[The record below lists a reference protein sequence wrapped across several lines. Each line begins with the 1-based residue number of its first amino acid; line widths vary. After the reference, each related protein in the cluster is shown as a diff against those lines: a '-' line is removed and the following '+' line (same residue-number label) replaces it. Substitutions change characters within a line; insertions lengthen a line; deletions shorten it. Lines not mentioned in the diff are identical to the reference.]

1 MKRTGEEM
9 CSCWIIQTY
18 TSVDIHVFFFC
29 KITLFF
35 SLLARLN
42 QTYRQLLND
51 NELLTT
57 DHKQLKSQLNEVK
70 LEHTW
75 LEADFNK
82 LKKEFQQLDI
92 SCTKLS
98 NQCEVLEESRARL
111 LILMCCICITMN
123 KTPFCVMFSC

>member
-1 MKRTGEEM
+1 MRRCAAAGSFNHKPPQ
-9 CSCWIIQTY
+9 SCCFGFG
-18 TSVDIHVFFFC
+18 FFF
-29 KITLFF
+29 
-35 SLLARLN
+35 ARLN

-92 SCTKLS
+92 SYTKLR
-98 NQCEVLEESRARL
+98 NQCEVLRQGR
-111 LILMCCICITMN
+111 CIYMDVLHFHGDEQNST
-123 KTPFCVMFSC
+123 SA

>member
-1 MKRTGEEM
+1 MRRCTAAGSLNYKPP
-9 CSCWIIQTY
+9 QT
-18 TSVDIHVFFFC
+18 SENHVVLGFFF
-29 KITLFF
+29 T
-35 SLLARLN
+35 RLN

-82 LKKEFQQLDI
+82 VKKEFQQLDI
-92 SCTKLS
+92 SYTKLS
-98 NQCEVLEESRARL
+98 NQCEVLGWRQGYL
-111 LILMCCICITMN
+111 Y
-123 KTPFCVMFSC
+123 

>member
-1 MKRTGEEM
+1 MRRSAAAGSFEPTTGKKK
-9 CSCWIIQTY
+9 
-18 TSVDIHVFFFC
+18 
-29 KITLFF
+29 KITFFLFLF
-35 SLLARLN
+35 TRLN

-57 DHKQLKSQLNEVK
+57 DHKQLKSKLNEVK

-92 SCTKLS
+92 SYAKLS
-98 NQCEVLEESRARL
+98 NQCEVPRL
-111 LILMCCICITMN
+111 RLTLVCCISMAMN
-123 KTPFCVMFSC
+123 KNPHLRVMLSC